1 MTENDKILP
10 IVNEQT
16 VDRTTE
22 AIGAVWLRNK
32 TISPVLEA
40 QAPFWFTGA
49 GNALRDQICVSLNN

>member
-22 AIGAVWLRNK
+22 AYRTCMVAKQDNLTSFR
-32 TISPVLEA
+32 SPSTVLVH
-40 QAPFWFTGA
+40 WSRKRLT
-49 GNALRDQICVSLNN
+49 